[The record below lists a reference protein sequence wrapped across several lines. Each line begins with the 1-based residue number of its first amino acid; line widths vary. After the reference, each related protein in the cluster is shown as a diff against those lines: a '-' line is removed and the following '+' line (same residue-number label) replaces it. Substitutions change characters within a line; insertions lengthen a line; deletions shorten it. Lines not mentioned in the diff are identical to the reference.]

1 MGHLILHN
9 NYKNL
14 QNGSLTYSTNT
25 VTLTPP
31 SPLTQKSGSTLA
43 TISFTVNSGL
53 SGIEF
58 FAAIYCKKF
67 ASYAIGAPTTSL
79 FDLVSLGT
87 TESEP
92 NADAYNPSESYLGT
106 DYIQYTSSGSGDGD
120 ILITLK
126 NTTASS
132 ISFNN
137 MYIWGFC
144 TTDTHTITSDTKVLL
159 MTYRF
164 DETQTLAPAEQFTL
178 RFYCA

>member
-9 NYKNL
+9 NYKSL
-14 QNGSLTYSTNT
+14 QNGSLSYSSNT
-25 VTLTPP
+25 VTLTP
-31 SPLTQKSGSTLA
+31 SFPLTQKSGSTLA
-43 TISFTVNSGL
+43 SVTFTVSSAL

-58 FAAIYCKKF
+58 FATIYCKKF
-67 ASYAIGAPTTSL
+67 VSYALGASTTSL
-79 FDLVSLGT
+79 FNLVSLGT

-92 NADAYNPSESYLGT
+92 NADAYNPSESYLGA

-126 NTTASS
+126 NTTSS
-132 ISFNN
+132 TISFNN

-144 TTDTHTITSDTKVLL
+144 TSDSHTLTSDTKVLL